1 MFFPGEYRCSDCLDA
16 LSRARAVS
24 PLRNRVDHVAPAFSP
39 QSTLFRVLVP
49 GFSLIFLPAI
59 MSKNL
64 VRMVKPRPW
73 NVMPAAAAKNVVF
86 KYDSKCR

>member
-1 MFFPGEYRCSDCLDA
+1 
-16 LSRARAVS
+16 
-24 PLRNRVDHVAPAFSP
+24 
-39 QSTLFRVLVP
+39 
-49 GFSLIFLPAI
+49 